1 LTLGPIVCPPFCLP
15 RRLAKQQLRIL
26 IFPGTEVLWKHFPDV
41 KPPQG
46 HHILVPPPDRPSAEE
61 AADALEVAAITANM
75 VACVSAACGE
85 PVLPET
91 LGMPAAGSGGGEQP
105 VQAQQPAQSEP
116 GQQQQQNHVQHPAPA
131 MHQQQQA
138 QMHAQAHQQQ
148 QQPAVLQQAPLPF
161 AGPGSGHGGMLHPQA
176 AAAAQPPPPGDEYE
190 AMIAQAMSE
199 ADRTVAAAAWQA
211 PAAMDVDGAP
221 AGAAAQQQPASSDEA
236 VSSASDDEVD
246 GSRQQDS
253 GGSQ

>member
-1 LTLGPIVCPPFCLP
+1 MP

-61 AADALEVAAITANM
+61 AADALEGAAITANM

-91 LGMPAAGSGGGEQP
+91 LGMPAAGGGE
-105 VQAQQPAQSEP
+105 QAQQPAQLEP
-116 GQQQQQNHVQHPAPA
+116 R
-131 MHQQQQA
+131 
-138 QMHAQAHQQQ
+138 Q
-148 QQPAVLQQAPLPF
+148 QQPQ
-161 AGPGSGHGGMLHPQA
+161 
-176 AAAAQPPPPGDEYE
+176 
-190 AMIAQAMSE
+190 
-199 ADRTVAAAAWQA
+199 R
-211 PAAMDVDGAP
+211 
-221 AGAAAQQQPASSDEA
+221 QQQPASSDEA
-236 VSSASDDEVD
+236 VSSASDDDVE

-253 GGSQ
+253 GGSQEPSAKRPWQE